1 MISAESKE
9 LLQDFEKRMR
19 FVNLIKYWL
28 QRSKPTEIRELLH
41 NDDDKTDNLILM
53 VMVFIMDSTLRYGER
68 CTKQDITAF
77 LRELADV
84 YDYEPESAKILADY
98 IITDVLQSNG
108 KVRSF
113 DTFYNS
119 DEQFRD
125 QRSLILLEQQS
136 GSYVL
141 TNEAYEFLFRTK
153 EIDSELDFSVNR
165 FKLQE
170 FIKRGNYGKALRE
183 SRELVSRVRNLKT
196 RMDDFM
202 LRCRTNISE
211 VSIDEYEE
219 IVTQVKDSFEDENKQ
234 LSDIRTLV
242 SAKLQAIADAQINTD
257 ENIGQT
263 EQEIREILENIDT
276 VISEQSRV
284 FNQKFSLS
292 ELYADLLDD
301 SFSYLQAG
309 RFDLEQELL
318 LPLQK
323 MQLQDTRN
331 VGKLFAPL
339 YRPIFSHMF
348 GIDLFYSRQ
357 NAIRE
362 GNRDDGIDIISD
374 DNAETA
380 ADIRN
385 KRYVE
390 IIRELLTFADKNS
403 IFCFS
408 DYLAVVPK
416 EQVQEQIREKS
427 LPDVMLKLYGLGEID
442 IAGWRAEQHDIIV
455 PVGEFDL
462 SYCLSELPIEL
473 VQMQTILI
481 QKLDEVIT
489 LSDETGN
496 SIKINKYFPHS
507 QFTFSHNPINKS
519 NRNFFYFISFIN
531 TSNDN
536 FHLECISSIFNV
548 FYQILKYIFFKK
560 SITSS

>member
-84 YDYEPESAKILADY
+84 YDYEPESAKLLADY
-98 IITDVLQSNG
+98 IVTDVLQSGG
-108 KVRSF
+108 KVRLF
-113 DTFYNS
+113 DTFQS
-119 DEQFRD
+119 GDEDFRE
-125 QRSLILLEQQS
+125 QSSLILLEQQS

-153 EIDSELDFSVNR
+153 EIDNELDFSVNR

-219 IVTQVKDSFEDENKQ
+219 IVMQVRDSFEDENKQ
-234 LSDIRTLV
+234 LSNIRTIIA
-242 SAKLQAIADAQINTD
+242 AKFQAIADAQVNQND
-257 ENIGQT
+257 NIGQT

-276 VISEQSRV
+276 VISEQSCV

-292 ELYADLLDD
+292 ELYANLLDD

-323 MQLQDTRN
+323 MQLQDSKN

-339 YRPIFSHMF
+339 YRPSFPHLF
-348 GIDLFYSRQ
+348 GLDFFYSRQ
-357 NAIRE
+357 NAIKE
-362 GNRDDGIDIISD
+362 TNRDDGIEIISE
-374 DNAETA
+374 DNTETA

-385 KRYVE
+385 RRYVE
-390 IIRELLTFADKNS
+390 IIKGLLSFANQNAV
-403 IFCFS
+403 FCFS
-408 DYLAVVPK
+408 DYLASISK
-416 EQVQEQIREKS
+416 EQLQEQLQEKS
-427 LPDVMLKLYGLGEID
+427 LPDVMLKLYGMGEID
-442 IAGWRAEQHDIIV
+442 VAGWHSAQHDIIE

-462 SYCLSELPIEL
+462 SYCLSELPQEL
-473 VQMQTILI
+473 VQMQMILI
-481 QKLDEVIT
+481 HKLDDVIT
-489 LSDETGN
+489 LSDNAGN
-496 SIKINKYFPHS
+496 CIKIN
-507 QFTFSHNPINKS
+507 
-519 NRNFFYFISFIN
+519 NFKI
-531 TSNDN
+531 
-536 FHLECISSIFNV
+536 EV
-548 FYQILKYIFFKK
+548 KR
-560 SITSS
+560 

>member
-1 MISAESKE
+1 MISEESKD

-28 QRSKPTEIRELLH
+28 QRSKPREINELLH

-84 YDYEPESAKILADY
+84 YDYEPESAKILTDY
-98 IITDVLQSNG
+98 IVTDVLQSNG

-119 DEQFRD
+119 DKRFRD
-125 QRSLILLEQQS
+125 QRSLILIEQKS

-153 EIDSELDFSVNR
+153 EIDNELDFSVNR

-211 VSIDEYEE
+211 VSVDEYEE
-219 IVTQVKDSFEDENKQ
+219 IVAQVRDSFEDENKQ
-234 LSDIRTLV
+234 LNDIRTLV
-242 SAKLQAIADAQINTD
+242 SAKMQAIADTQINKND
-257 ENIGQT
+257 NIAQT
-263 EQEIREILENIDT
+263 EHEIREILENIDM
-276 VISEQSRV
+276 VISEQSLV
-284 FNQKFSLS
+284 FNRKFSLS
-292 ELYADLLDD
+292 ELYGDLLDD
-301 SFSYLQAG
+301 SFSYLRAG
-309 RFDLEQELL
+309 RFDLEQEVL

-323 MQLQDTRN
+323 MQLQDSKN
-331 VGKLFAPL
+331 VGKLFTPL
-339 YRPIFSHMF
+339 YCPSFPHLF
-348 GIDLFYSRQ
+348 GLDFFYSRQ

-362 GNRDDGIDIISD
+362 SSRDDDIDIVNE

-390 IIRELLTFADKNS
+390 ITKGLMSFASQNAC
-403 IFCFS
+403 FRFS
-408 DYLAVVPK
+408 DYLKSVSK
-416 EQVQEQIREKS
+416 EQLQKQLQEKS
-427 LPDVMLKLYGLGEID
+427 LPDVMLKLYGMGEID
-442 IAGWRAEQHDIIV
+442 IAGWRSAQHDIIE

-462 SYCLSELPIEL
+462 SYCLSELSEEL
-473 VQMQTILI
+473 VQMQMILI
-481 QKLDEVIT
+481 HKLEEMIT
-489 LSDETGN
+489 LSDDMQ
-496 SIKINKYFPHS
+496 Y
-507 QFTFSHNPINKS
+507 
-519 NRNFFYFISFIN
+519 
-531 TSNDN
+531 
-536 FHLECISSIFNV
+536 
-548 FYQILKYIFFKK
+548 
-560 SITSS
+560 SITINDFKIEVR

>member
-84 YDYEPESAKILADY
+84 YDYEPESAKLLTDY
-98 IITDVLQSNG
+98 IVTDVLQSGG
-108 KVRSF
+108 KVRLF
-113 DTFYNS
+113 DTFQS
-119 DEQFRD
+119 GDEDFRE
-125 QRSLILLEQQS
+125 QSSLILLEQQS

-219 IVTQVKDSFEDENKQ
+219 IVMQVRDSFEDENKQ
-234 LSDIRTLV
+234 LSNIRTLV
-242 SAKLQAIADAQINTD
+242 SAKFQAITDAQVNQND
-257 ENIGQT
+257 NIGQT

-276 VISEQSRV
+276 VISEQSCV

-292 ELYADLLDD
+292 ELYANLLDD

-323 MQLQDTRN
+323 MQLQDSKN

-339 YRPIFSHMF
+339 YRPSFPHLF
-348 GIDLFYSRQ
+348 GIDFFYSRQ
-357 NAIRE
+357 NAIKE
-362 GNRDDGIDIISD
+362 TSRDDGIEIISE

-385 KRYVE
+385 RRYVE
-390 IIRELLTFADKNS
+390 IIKGLLSFANQNAV
-403 IFCFS
+403 FCFS
-408 DYLAVVPK
+408 DYLASLSK
-416 EQVQEQIREKS
+416 EQLQEQLQEKS
-427 LPDVMLKLYGLGEID
+427 LPDVMLKLYGMGEID
-442 IAGWRAEQHDIIV
+442 VAGWRSAQHDIIE

-462 SYCLSELPIEL
+462 SYCLSELPQEL
-473 VQMQTILI
+473 VQMQMILI
-481 QKLDEVIT
+481 HKLDDVIT
-489 LSDETGN
+489 LSDNAGN
-496 SIKINKYFPHS
+496 CVKIN
-507 QFTFSHNPINKS
+507 
-519 NRNFFYFISFIN
+519 NFKI
-531 TSNDN
+531 
-536 FHLECISSIFNV
+536 EV
-548 FYQILKYIFFKK
+548 KR
-560 SITSS
+560 

>member
-84 YDYEPESAKILADY
+84 YDYEPESAKMLTDY

-242 SAKLQAIADAQINTD
+242 SAKLQAIADDQINSD
-257 ENIGQT
+257 EIIGQT

-309 RFDLEQELL
+309 RFDLEHELL

-331 VGKLFAPL
+331 VGKLFASL

-348 GIDLFYSRQ
+348 GIDFFYSRQ

-362 GNRDDGIDIISD
+362 STKDDGIDIVSD

-390 IIRELLTFADKNS
+390 IIRGLLTFADKNS

-408 DYLAVVPK
+408 DYLAAVPK
-416 EQVQEQIREKS
+416 EQVQEQLREKF
-427 LPDVMLKLYGLGEID
+427 LPDVMLKLYGIGEID
-442 IAGWRAEQHDIIV
+442 VAGWRSEQQNIIV

-462 SYCLSELPIEL
+462 SYCLSELPKEF
-473 VQMQTILI
+473 VQMESILI
-481 QKLDEVIT
+481 HKLDEVIT
-489 LSDETGN
+489 LLDSAGG
-496 SIKINKYFPHS
+496 SIKM
-507 QFTFSHNPINKS
+507 
-519 NRNFFYFISFIN
+519 
-531 TSNDN
+531 ND
-536 FHLECISSIFNV
+536 
-548 FYQILKYIFFKK
+548 FK
-560 SITSS
+560 IEVRR

>member
-19 FVNLIKYWL
+19 FVNLIKYWM
-28 QRSKPTEIRELLH
+28 QRSKPREISELMH

-77 LRELADV
+77 LRELAVV
-84 YDYEPESAKILADY
+84 YDYEPESAKMLTDY
-98 IITDVLQSNG
+98 IVTDVLQSNG

-113 DTFYNS
+113 DTFYSS

-125 QRSLILLEQQS
+125 QHSLVILEQQS

-219 IVTQVKDSFEDENKQ
+219 IVTQVKDSFEDENQQ
-234 LSDIRTLV
+234 LSDIRILV
-242 SAKLQAIADAQINTD
+242 SAKLQAIADAEIKKD
-257 ENIGQT
+257 KNIGQT
-263 EQEIREILENIDT
+263 EQEIREILENIDI

-284 FNQKFSLS
+284 FNQKFTLS
-292 ELYADLLDD
+292 ELYAELLDD

-323 MQLQDTRN
+323 MQLQDSKN
-331 VGKLFAPL
+331 VGRLFAPL
-339 YRPIFSHMF
+339 YRPSFPHLF
-348 GIDLFYSRQ
+348 GLDFFYSRQ

-362 GNRDDGIDIISD
+362 SNRDNGIDIVSD

-390 IIRELLTFADKNS
+390 IIRGLLTYAENNHE
-403 IFCFS
+403 FCFS
-408 DYLAVVPK
+408 DYLETVSK
-416 EQVQEQIREKS
+416 EQLQEQLQEKS

-442 IAGWRAEQHDIIV
+442 IAGWRSEQQDIIV

-462 SYCLSELPIEL
+462 SYCLSELPEKLI
-473 VQMQTILI
+473 QMQTILI
-481 QKLDEVIT
+481 QRLDEVIT
-489 LSDETGN
+489 LLDAEGG
-496 SIKINKYFPHS
+496 SIKMN
-507 QFTFSHNPINKS
+507 
-519 NRNFFYFISFIN
+519 NFKI
-531 TSNDN
+531 
-536 FHLECISSIFNV
+536 EV
-548 FYQILKYIFFKK
+548 RR
-560 SITSS
+560 

>member
-84 YDYEPESAKILADY
+84 YDYEPESAKLLADY
-98 IITDVLQSNG
+98 IVTDVLQTGGN
-108 KVRSF
+108 VRRF
-113 DTFYNS
+113 ETFYSNE
-119 DEQFRD
+119 EQF
-125 QRSLILLEQQS
+125 IEQS
-136 GSYVL
+136 IRIMCGPEKGNYTLSD
-141 TNEAYEFLFRTK
+141 EAYEFLFRTK

-170 FIKRGNYGKALRE
+170 FIKRGNYSKALRE
-183 SRELVSRVRNLKT
+183 SRELVILIRKLKT
-196 RMDDFM
+196 KMDNFM

-219 IVTQVKDSFEDENKQ
+219 IVMQVKDFFEDENKQ

-242 SAKLQAIADAQINTD
+242 SAKFQAITDAQVNQND
-257 ENIGQT
+257 NIGQT

-276 VISEQSRV
+276 VISEQSCV

-292 ELYADLLDD
+292 ELYANLLDD

-323 MQLQDTRN
+323 MQLQDSKN

-339 YRPIFSHMF
+339 YRPSFPHLF
-348 GIDLFYSRQ
+348 GIDFFYSRQ
-357 NAIRE
+357 NAIK
-362 GNRDDGIDIISD
+362 GTSRDDGIEIISE

-385 KRYVE
+385 RRYVE
-390 IIRELLTFADKNS
+390 IIKGLLSFANQNAV
-403 IFCFS
+403 FCFS
-408 DYLAVVPK
+408 DYLASLSK
-416 EQVQEQIREKS
+416 EQLQEQLQEKS
-427 LPDVMLKLYGLGEID
+427 LPDVMLKLYGMGEID
-442 IAGWRAEQHDIIV
+442 VAGWRSAQHDIIE

-462 SYCLSELPIEL
+462 SYCLSELPQEL
-473 VQMQTILI
+473 VQMQMILI
-481 QKLDEVIT
+481 HKLDDVIT
-489 LSDETGN
+489 LSDNAGN
-496 SIKINKYFPHS
+496 CIKIN
-507 QFTFSHNPINKS
+507 
-519 NRNFFYFISFIN
+519 NFKI
-531 TSNDN
+531 
-536 FHLECISSIFNV
+536 EV
-548 FYQILKYIFFKK
+548 KR
-560 SITSS
+560 